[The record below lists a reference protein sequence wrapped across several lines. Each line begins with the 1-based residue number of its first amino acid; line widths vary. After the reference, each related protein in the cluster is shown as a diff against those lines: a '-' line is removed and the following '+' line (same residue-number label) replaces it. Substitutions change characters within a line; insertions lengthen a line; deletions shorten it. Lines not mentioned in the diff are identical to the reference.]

1 MKSPSASRRSSPP
14 PHCARR
20 RRGGGDRGGA
30 KHWKHIPPRKLFAQ
44 AYTVIPRL
52 MPCLL
57 MSPLSVAQFLNNP
70 PIHFDLVVFDE
81 ASQIFTEDAIGAVM
95 RGNQLVVAGDEK
107 QLPPTSFFQASQ
119 VDDSDGDEE
128 EDDSTEQP
136 DYESVLAACSTV
148 LRQKMLRWHYR
159 RRHEG
164 LIAFSN
170 ARLFESRL
178 VTFPTANDTESE
190 MGVRWVPV
198 PDGVYDR
205 GKSRTNAREARRIAE
220 LVVEHWKNRPEE
232 SLGVVTLSQAQMD
245 RVDDVLQERIRKE
258 PDLEDFYMQEGD
270 ERFFVKNLEN
280 VQGDERDHIILGIGY
295 GKDARG
301 ILTSGFGPL
310 NRAGGERR
318 LNVAITRAKR
328 RPTAVASFRY
338 SELQV
343 AGTSPPGVLQLQ
355 KFLEFAERGQD
366 ALETSN
372 VGSGEAD
379 SPLEE
384 TVAAFLREK
393 GFDVELQVG
402 CSGFRVDMGVRDPA
416 RPGRFALGVECD
428 GATYHSAATVRDR
441 DRLRQSVLEDTAG

>member
-1 MKSPSASRRSSPP
+1 
-14 PHCARR
+14 
-20 RRGGGDRGGA
+20 
-30 KHWKHIPPRKLFAQ
+30 
-44 AYTVIPRL
+44 
-52 MPCLL
+52 

-178 VTFPTANDTESE
+178 VTFPSANDAESE

-198 PDGVYDR
+198 PNGVYDR

-301 ILTSGFGPL
+301 ILTSGWSPEPRRRGAPSDRRDHPREAAADGRRELPVLRAAGGRHLPARGPAAPEVPRVRRA
-310 NRAGGERR
+310 RAGRPGDLERR
-318 LNVAITRAKR
+318 LR
-328 RPTAVASFRY
+328 RSGLAP
-338 SELQV
+338 
-343 AGTSPPGVLQLQ
+343 
-355 KFLEFAERGQD
+355 RGDCRGLPQ
-366 ALETSN
+366 
-372 VGSGEAD
+372 GE
-379 SPLEE
+379 
-384 TVAAFLREK
+384 
-393 GFDVELQVG
+393 
-402 CSGFRVDMGVRDPA
+402 GVRRRAAGRLQRLPGRHGRSRPSAPWSVRPGSRVRRSDVPLGRDRA
-416 RPGRFALGVECD
+416 RPRPAPAV
-428 GATYHSAATVRDR
+428 GA
-441 DRLRQSVLEDTAG
+441 